1 MGKDAKATIDSTETS
16 IIFNIRI
23 FLLIIAAI
31 LFFILNKAITSKA
44 WAIISNIIKPKIT
57 NLLKNLYK
65 SYSKLIPRK
74 IECVIKNNADAIPKN
89 KKR

>member
-1 MGKDAKATIDSTETS
+1 MTPIKKFHSRACLKFTCPEDVKIGNDAKATIDSTETS

-23 FLLIIAAI
+23 FLLIISAI

-57 NLLKNLYK
+57 NLLNNLYK
-65 SYSKLIPRK
+65 S
-74 IECVIKNNADAIPKN
+74 
-89 KKR
+89 

>member
-31 LFFILNKAITSKA
+31 LFFILNKVITSKV
-44 WAIISNIIKPKIT
+44 WAIISNIIKPIRI

-65 SYSKLIPRK
+65 SYSKWIPRK
-74 IECVIKNNADAIPKN
+74 IEWAIKNNAEAMPKN